1 MFDLNTINKR
11 YFEIKIGEQI
21 LEIEPP
27 SKKMLNKITSLSGVK
42 DGKKAT
48 DGLYDAVEM
57 ILNKNKTG
65 KKITEDTVSDLNLD
79 QVNGIITAY
88 FNWLNETKN
97 SKN

>member
-1 MFDLNTINKR
+1 MFDLNTISKR

-27 SKKMLNKITSLSGVK
+27 SKKMLNKIISLSGVK

-57 ILNKNKTG
+57 ILNKNKIG
-65 KKITEDTVSDLNLD
+65 RIITEDTVSDLNLD